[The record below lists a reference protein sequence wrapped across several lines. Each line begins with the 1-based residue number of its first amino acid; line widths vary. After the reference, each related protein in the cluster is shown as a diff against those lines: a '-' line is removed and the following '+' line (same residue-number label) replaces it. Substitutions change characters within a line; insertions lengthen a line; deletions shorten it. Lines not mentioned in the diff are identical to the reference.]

1 MSTLNDNVNIKHM
14 PNGISDELSKFS
26 KYGPS
31 GIAVLCLG
39 VLLITIRMLY
49 SLSTDKIDDNTD
61 IIRESISV
69 DQQLISA
76 VEKLEIAIQSKQGQ
90 SNLRSLNTELVAVP
104 RNMPDDVVPKLFEVI
119 PASTT
124 TAP

>member
-1 MSTLNDNVNIKHM
+1 MA
-14 PNGISDELSKFS
+14 NGINELSKFS

-31 GIAVLCLG
+31 GIAVLCLS

-119 PASTT
+119 RATPNKVATSSLKK
-124 TAP
+124 